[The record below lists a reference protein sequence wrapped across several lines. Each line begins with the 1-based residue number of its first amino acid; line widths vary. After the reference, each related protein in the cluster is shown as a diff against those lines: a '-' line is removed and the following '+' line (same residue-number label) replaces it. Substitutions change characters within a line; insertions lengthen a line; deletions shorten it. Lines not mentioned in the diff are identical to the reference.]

1 MKPSDLRPI
10 ILRLEAMIED
20 KTDEK
25 QTRRFEVDG
34 VERAQVTYDRTRDVF
49 LLNDLS
55 VEVEEQVYDNID
67 FVAMEIYE
75 LIQPVIPEEKV
86 GEIEEEVEQE

>member
-1 MKPSDLRPI
+1 MIELKPSDLRPI

-25 QTRRFEVDG
+25 QVRRFEVDG
-34 VERAQVTYDRTRDVF
+34 EERVQVTYDRARDIF
-49 LLNDLS
+49 ILNDHS
-55 VEVEEQVYDNID
+55 VDLDRQEFDNID

-75 LIQPVIPEEKV
+75 LIQPVLPEAKT
-86 GEIEEEVEQE
+86 EEP

>member
-34 VERAQVTYDRTRDVF
+34 EERVRVTYDRERDVF
-49 LLNDLS
+49 ILNDHS
-55 VEVEEQVYDNID
+55 IDVEEQVYDNID

-75 LIQPVIPEEKV
+75 LIQPVIPEEKE
-86 GEIEEEVEQE
+86 GEVEQE